1 MLGDRHDPQP
11 GRALR
16 DRINNHFWS
25 VDLGP
30 AHILMFSTEFY
41 YYTQYGTEQIE
52 QQYRFIEA
60 DLKRANANRKQRPW
74 IIVMGHRPMYC
85 LKKDEECLKETMER
99 PELRQGVAD
108 GPDKANKMFGLEN
121 LFYQY
126 GVDIQIYGH
135 EHFYGRLLP
144 VYQGVTLNGTGHGGA
159 YDSPGAP
166 VHIITGSAVSWR
178 EGQGKKVSLILF

>member
-1 MLGDRHDPQP
+1 MLGDRHAPQSH
-11 GRALR
+11 RSLIE
-16 DRINNHFWS
+16 RINNHFWTI
-25 VDLGP
+25 DLGP

-41 YYTQYGTEQIE
+41 YYTEYGTEQIK
-52 QQYRFIEA
+52 QQYRFIEE

-85 LKKDEECLKETMER
+85 LKKDDECLKDSMER
-99 PELRQGVAD
+99 PELRQGFANGAD
-108 GPDKANKMFGLEN
+108 QVNKMFGLEK
-121 LFYQY
+121 LFYDY

-144 VYQGVTLNGTGHGGA
+144 VYNGITFNGTGQSGV

-166 VHIITGSAVSWR
+166 VHIITGSAVSC
-178 EGQGKKVSLILF
+178 KKIINTFF